1 MASNYYYF
9 FIPFLLQP
17 KVKTKPGQENKLIH
31 PKSRKAEQISREWH
45 RQVRVKHNRKET
57 ATKLSLVGEKI
68 AWFRDNMPS
77 DVDAFTGQTMAEL
90 VEKYLERFDEELEQ
104 IQLKNQIG
112 HRSFRQHA
120 SREDSIAHSM
130 KLERQ
135 EYETCGIGKVFFFP
149 DESNRVDV
157 NLFFTTEI
165 PDMMCSKNVEYL
177 RKWDGSLKFISN
189 ITVTRYSQKKLL
201 APEPVDPI
209 ETADPIKTAEVTS
222 SMEIV

>member
-1 MASNYYYF
+1 MGTSSSA
-9 FIPFLLQP
+9 LLARPSQNTWDSHIMP

-120 SREDSIAHSM
+120 SREDSIAQH
-130 KLERQ
+130 
-135 EYETCGIGKVFFFP
+135 ETGETGVR
-149 DESNRVDV
+149 DVRNR
-157 NLFFTTEI
+157 N
-165 PDMMCSKNVEYL
+165 S
-177 RKWDGSLKFISN
+177 
-189 ITVTRYSQKKLL
+189 
-201 APEPVDPI
+201 
-209 ETADPIKTAEVTS
+209 
-222 SMEIV
+222 